1 MKEFINRYGLVTLL
15 VLIAITMAITKI
27 KYRDTNWENTSGTI
41 TPTIMPIKGS
51 QNNDNYPLWELLPY
65 TGKDFVVDRYA
76 DIKTLVIKTNNVK
89 QNLVREE
96 VYKWIKE
103 NKVATES
110 HKLVFEKL

>member
-27 KYRDTNWENTSGTI
+27 KYRNTNWENTGGVI
-41 TPTIMPIKGS
+41 TPTIMPVKGS
-51 QNNDNYPLWELLPY
+51 QNNENYPLWELLPY
-65 TGKDFVVDRYA
+65 KGKDFTIDRYA
-76 DIKTLVIKTNNVK
+76 KPKVLVIKTGSVNK
-89 QNLVREE
+89 NLISQE
-96 VYKWIKE
+96 VYKWMKE